1 MKKDQEKTLSYSEQ
15 IKSPHWQK
23 RRLQILQRDNFT
35 CQICGST
42 EKTLHVHHLCYRK
55 DAKIWDYPDNTLIT
69 LCEDCHR
76 MEHEMQSENDYSV
89 TNLINDLLISGFTNF
104 ELVSILYKIAHE
116 SFVKNN
122 QLIIDDLLNR
132 KTTIMLDGNCDYDTL
147 LFSDTNSVLKN
158 LAERR
163 ASIKDSKS

>member
-1 MKKDQEKTLSYSEQ
+1 MKKDQEKTLSYNEQ

-69 LCEDCHR
+69 LCEDCHS

-116 SFVKNN
+116 SFVNNN

>member
-1 MKKDQEKTLSYSEQ
+1 MKKDQGKTLSYNEQ
-15 IKSPHWQK
+15 IRSPHWQK

-116 SFVKNN
+116 SFVNNN
-122 QLIIDDLLNR
+122 QLIIDNLLNR

>member
-1 MKKDQEKTLSYSEQ
+1 MKKDREKTLSYNEQ

-89 TNLINDLLISGFTNF
+89 TNLIHDLLISGFTNF

-116 SFVKNN
+116 SFANNN

-132 KTTIMLDGNCDYDTL
+132 KITIMLDGNCDYDTL
-147 LFSDTNSVLKN
+147 LFSDTNNVLKN

>member
-1 MKKDQEKTLSYSEQ
+1 MKKDQEKTLSYNEQ

>member
-1 MKKDQEKTLSYSEQ
+1 MKKDQEKSLSYEKQ

-42 EKTLHVHHLCYRK
+42 EKTLHVHHLCYKK
-55 DAKIWDYPDNTLIT
+55 DAKIWDYPDKTLIT

-76 MEHEMQSENDYSV
+76 IEHEMRSENDNSI
-89 TNLINDLLISGFTNF
+89 TSLIHDLSISGFTNF
-104 ELVSILYKIAHE
+104 EIVSILYKIAHE
-116 SFVKNN
+116 SFVNDN
-122 QLIIDDLLNR
+122 QFVISNLLNR
-132 KTTIMLDGNCDYDTL
+132 KKEIPLEGCHDYDTL
-147 LFSDTNSVLKN
+147 LFSNTNSVLRK

-163 ASIKDSKS
+163 SSIKGNKL

>member
-1 MKKDQEKTLSYSEQ
+1 MKKDQEKTLSYNEQ

-42 EKTLHVHHLCYRK
+42 GKTLHVHHLCYRK

-116 SFVKNN
+116 SFVNNN

>member
-1 MKKDQEKTLSYSEQ
+1 MLSYNEQ

-42 EKTLHVHHLCYRK
+42 EKTLHVHHLCYMK

-116 SFVKNN
+116 SFVNNN

-147 LFSDTNSVLKN
+147 LFSDANSVLKN

>member
-1 MKKDQEKTLSYSEQ
+1 MKKDQEKLLSYEEQ

-42 EKTLHVHHLCYRK
+42 EKTLHVHHLCYKK
-55 DAKIWDYPDNTLIT
+55 DAKIWDYQDKTLIT

-76 MEHEMQSENDYSV
+76 MEHEMRNGNDHSV
-89 TNLINDLLISGFTNF
+89 TSLIHDLSISGFTNF

-116 SFVKNN
+116 CFVHDNQFVINN
-122 QLIIDDLLNR
+122 LLNR
-132 KTTIMLDGNCDYDTL
+132 KKEIPLEGYHDYDTL
-147 LFSDTNSVLKN
+147 LFSDTNSVLRK

-163 ASIKDSKS
+163 SSIKGSKL

>member
-1 MKKDQEKTLSYSEQ
+1 MKKDQEKTLSYNEQ

-55 DAKIWDYPDNTLIT
+55 DAKIWDCPDNTLIT

-76 MEHEMQSENDYSV
+76 MEHEMRSENDNSI
-89 TNLINDLLISGFTNF
+89 TNLIHDLSISGFTNF
-104 ELVSILYKIAHE
+104 EIVSILYKIAHE
-116 SFVKNN
+116 SFVNDN
-122 QLIIDDLLNR
+122 QFVIDGLLNR
-132 KTTIMLDGNCDYDTL
+132 KRTIPLDGNCDYDTL
-147 LFSDTNSVLKN
+147 LFSDTNSVLKK

-163 ASIKDSKS
+163 ASVKGSKL

>member
-1 MKKDQEKTLSYSEQ
+1 MKKDQEKTLSYEEQ
-15 IKSPHWQK
+15 IKSPYWQK

-42 EKTLHVHHLCYRK
+42 EKTLHVHHLHYRK

-76 MEHEMQSENDYSV
+76 MEHEMRSENDNSI
-89 TNLINDLLISGFTNF
+89 TNLIHDLSISGFTNF
-104 ELVSILYKIAHE
+104 EIVSILYKIAHE
-116 SFVKNN
+116 SFVNDN
-122 QLIIDDLLNR
+122 QFVIDGLLNR
-132 KTTIMLDGNCDYDTL
+132 KRTIPLDGNCDYDTL
-147 LFSDTNSVLKN
+147 LFSDTNSVLKK

-163 ASIKDSKS
+163 ASVKGSKL

>member
-1 MKKDQEKTLSYSEQ
+1 MKKDQEKTLSYNEQ

-35 CQICGST
+35 CQICGRT

-116 SFVKNN
+116 SFVNNN

>member
-1 MKKDQEKTLSYSEQ
+1 MKKDQEKTLSYNEQ

-116 SFVKNN
+116 SFVNNN

>member
-1 MKKDQEKTLSYSEQ
+1 MKKDQEKTLSYNEQ

-76 MEHEMQSENDYSV
+76 MEHKMQSENDYSV

-116 SFVKNN
+116 SFVNNN

>member
-1 MKKDQEKTLSYSEQ
+1 MKKDREKTLSYNEQ

-89 TNLINDLLISGFTNF
+89 TNLIHDLSISGFTNF

-116 SFVKNN
+116 SFVNNN

-132 KTTIMLDGNCDYDTL
+132 KITIMLDGNCDYDTL

>member
-1 MKKDQEKTLSYSEQ
+1 MKKDQEKTLSYNEQ

-116 SFVKNN
+116 SFVNNN

-147 LFSDTNSVLKN
+147 LFSDTNSILKN

>member
-1 MKKDQEKTLSYSEQ
+1 MKKDQEKTLSYNEQ

-76 MEHEMQSENDYSV
+76 TEHEMQSENDYSV

-116 SFVKNN
+116 SFVNNN

>member
-1 MKKDQEKTLSYSEQ
+1 MKKDQEKTLSYNEQ

-55 DAKIWDYPDNTLIT
+55 DAKIWDYPDNTLMT

-116 SFVKNN
+116 SFVNNN

>member
-1 MKKDQEKTLSYSEQ
+1 MKKDQEKTLSYNEQ

-35 CQICGST
+35 CQICSST

-116 SFVKNN
+116 SFVNNN